1 MPLFRA
7 DDFCTTEKL
16 RTSSTKIRCQ
26 NTKVVCHMT
35 QQFYLTQPQ
44 IMIAT
49 TMAALANT
57 CEPWCSAPCAELN
70 GDVRWECGACP
81 PHHTCRPGAVGW
93 PSDQGAVDVGVDT
106 SGRAYAMG
114 QRQGSIE
121 SDSDR
126 TGETDEYLQRLS
138 EWRQADRRD
147 PGLQQ
152 VQCTLSD
159 ERLPQP
165 EVGASCDR
173 IEHTALTRSKLLAQR
188 APLIVSGLTK
198 GWPAHDRWEEGAL
211 RRLYGTHAWSL
222 TPTENRTINELLDS
236 PRYNLAHAE
245 HDVCHPGSILRPLG
259 HAMPRLASPRL
270 ATPRHATPRHATPR
284 HAVFALSAPP
294 TDRPICDAPPQ
305 GCYHPQFGAY
315 SPFLLASIQD
325 DYEQPALLRPPSIL
339 QMSLG
344 CAWLA
349 LSVPRPLRCPL
360 IVCSLLAGPLL
371 TQNSMDR
378 GSPPQRCPLR
388 TSTRARVAAAADWV
402 YHPRRTRQRGL
413 HRSKGP
419 SAGRSTR
426 QPYSGRAQ
434 CR

>member
-1 MPLFRA
+1 
-7 DDFCTTEKL
+7 
-16 RTSSTKIRCQ
+16 
-26 NTKVVCHMT
+26 
-35 QQFYLTQPQ
+35 
-44 IMIAT
+44 
-49 TMAALANT
+49 
-57 CEPWCSAPCAELN
+57 
-70 GDVRWECGACP
+70 
-81 PHHTCRPGAVGW
+81 
-93 PSDQGAVDVGVDT
+93 VDVGVDT

-188 APLIVSGLTK
+188 APLIVSGLTD

-270 ATPRHATPRHATPR
+270 ATPSH
-284 HAVFALSAPP
+284 APP
-294 TDRPICDAPPQ
+294 R
-305 GCYHPQFGAY
+305 
-315 SPFLLASIQD
+315 LA
-325 DYEQPALLRPPSIL
+325 R
-339 QMSLG
+339 SLVRS
-344 CAWLA
+344 LA
-349 LSVPRPLRCPL
+349 H
-360 IVCSLLAGPLL
+360 A
-371 TQNSMDR
+371 
-378 GSPPQRCPLR
+378 R
-388 TSTRARVAAAADWV
+388 T
-402 YHPRRTRQRGL
+402 
-413 HRSKGP
+413 
-419 SAGRSTR
+419 
-426 QPYSGRAQ
+426 
-434 CR
+434 